1 MCMNQKN
8 KADSGLKKTLI
19 ELKRVIDESTVIF
32 SNSSTLL
39 SEINKTTR
47 YKNSKSIENLNNA
60 VN

>member
-1 MCMNQKN
+1 MNQKN

-19 ELKRVIDESTVIF
+19 ELKREIDESTVIF

>member
-19 ELKRVIDESTVIF
+19 ALKREIDESTVIF

-47 YKNSKSIENLNNA
+47 YKNSKSIEKLNNA

>member
-19 ELKRVIDESTVIF
+19 ALKREIDESTVIF

>member
-8 KADSGLKKTLI
+8 KADSGLKKTLRA
-19 ELKRVIDESTVIF
+19 LKREIDESTVIF

-47 YKNSKSIENLNNA
+47 YKNSKSIEKLNNA

>member
-19 ELKRVIDESTVIF
+19 ELKREIDESTVIF

-47 YKNSKSIENLNNA
+47 YKNSKSIEKLNNA